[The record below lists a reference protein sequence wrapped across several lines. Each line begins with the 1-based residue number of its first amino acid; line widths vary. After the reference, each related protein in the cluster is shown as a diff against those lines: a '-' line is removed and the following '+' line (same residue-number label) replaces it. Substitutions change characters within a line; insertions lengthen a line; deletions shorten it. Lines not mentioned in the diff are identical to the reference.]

1 MTNISN
7 VVRDINFYLNSRERD
22 PPSTEQRPASISV
35 WTLDVPI
42 ALQNPENYFQISVR
56 GFYAEPN
63 LVISYTDSPD
73 LPGRERNFMRIYP
86 SPYNVLFDIIYFLP
100 TGNYTPIQL
109 TAWFNGITGGNL
121 VMSQNVYEKCAI
133 NNTTG
138 VTFHIDFSVNL
149 YKAFGFGRSMYGYTQ
164 ASSDMSSP
172 PDSESTGVTV
182 NASSTLTSP
191 FPLSTARD
199 RTLFVLYNNGTVDN
213 YSITTNES
221 RTYPGGGPTGI
232 ENSSWVFGRSGQY
245 RDRRCIAAISLL
257 SGFAGNPGDKIDFT
271 AQNLFYSRLS
281 EPVIHSISLA
291 LATECFQIVPIEN
304 ADYTIVLAVQE
315 CTPILQSQ
323 AGIPQPI
330 VIPKKGDEKGEE
342 KEDRDNEEYIRQL
355 AQQIKKRRLEKAA
368 DRVDQSGALAE

>member
-1 MTNISN
+1 M
-7 VVRDINFYLNSRERD
+7 REINFYLNSRERD
-22 PPSTEQRPASISV
+22 PPATEQRPASISV

-63 LVISYTDSPD
+63 LVISYTDSPA
-73 LPGRERNFMRIYP
+73 LSNEERNFMRIYF
-86 SPYNVLFDIIYFLP
+86 NDNILFDNIFFLP

-109 TAWFNGITGGNL
+109 IAWFNGITGGYL
-121 VMSQNVYEKCAI
+121 VMSQNVYSKCTI
-133 NNTTG
+133 NNTTA
-138 VTFHIDFSVNL
+138 FIYHIDFSVNL

-164 ASSDMSSP
+164 ASSNMSQA
-172 PDSESTGVTV
+172 PDPNSTGIVV
-182 NASSTLTSP
+182 NISSTETAP
-191 FPLSTARD
+191 FPMSTARD
-199 RTLFVLYNNGTVDN
+199 RTLFVLYNGGTVDN

-221 RTYPGGGPTGI
+221 RTYPGGGPSGI

-257 SGFAGNPGDKIDFT
+257 SGFAGDKIDFT

-323 AGIPQPI
+323 PGIPQPI
-330 VIPKKGDEKGEE
+330 VVPKKSDEE
-342 KEDRDNEEYIRQL
+342 KQKNDKGGDDNEEYIRQL
-355 AQQIKKRRLEKAA
+355 AQQIKKRRLERAA
-368 DRVDQSGALAE
+368 DKVDQSGALAE

>member
-1 MTNISN
+1 
-7 VVRDINFYLNSRERD
+7 VREINFYLNSRERD
-22 PPSTEQRPASISV
+22 PPSTQQRPASISV

-63 LVISYTDSPD
+63 LVISYTDSPALSD
-73 LPGRERNFMRIYP
+73 EERNWVRLTTL
-86 SPYNVLFDIIYFLP
+86 PYVVGFSAIHFLP
-100 TGNYTPIQL
+100 TGNYSPNQL
-109 TAWFNGITGGNL
+109 IAWFNGIAGGSGL
-121 VMSQNVYEKCAI
+121 VMSLNVYDKCTI
-133 NNTTG
+133 NNTFG
-138 VTFHIDFSVNL
+138 AAIEIDFSVNL

-164 ASSDMSSP
+164 ASSDMSLP
-172 PDSESTGVTV
+172 PNPADTGETV
-182 NASSTLTSP
+182 NASSILTAP
-191 FPLSTARD
+191 FPFSTARD
-199 RTLFVLYNNGTVDN
+199 RTLFVLYNGGSVDN

-221 RTYPGGGPTGI
+221 RTYPGGGPSGI
-232 ENSSWVFGRSGQY
+232 ANSSWVFGRGGQY

-257 SGFAGNPGDKIDFT
+257 SGLGGNSGDRIDFT

-281 EPVIHSISLA
+281 EPVIHSISLS

-315 CTPILQSQ
+315 CTAVLQSQ
-323 AGIPQPI
+323 NGIPQPI
-330 VIPKKGDEKGEE
+330 VIPKKGEEKGDE